1 MKFNREMAEKEP
13 EKKVNK
19 LRNEIKDRGE
29 KKASSLTDI
38 EEPKEP
44 SEKVNR
50 RRANSEKPAEDAEPK
65 NEKKNREKKT
75 EAPKAKTPKVNP
87 ITGFIT
93 RIRENER
100 LHKLTGAFLVF
111 IVAPYLTV
119 AFISYFFSWQVDQ
132 DKVMGPAGTLFQPG
146 VRVENVLGKFGALI
160 SHGFI
165 HSWFGVT
172 SFFFPLIAL
181 VGGLKLLTGIKIL
194 PPGKTFRLGLFFMLW
209 GSIALGF
216 IFRDAFFYLGGVFG
230 FELSTYL
237 NGVVG
242 AIGTGLLLLF
252 VFLAFMIIAFN
263 FSFNFLLKKPAEE
276 TVAEVPLEESV
287 TPRNV
292 LLNEEEEE
300 NVTEEEIMPVMK
312 EEIEEEEEEAEE
324 EPEEEVKPDEVWDTV
339 TEEKIIPAEITPVEI
354 VTTDLTS
361 DDAIQFTV
369 EKKEEGGELSA
380 DEIGAKAEDL
390 VREFGEYDPTLDLSG
405 YQFPPIDLLETYG
418 GGKEPNVNT
427 EELTLNKNRIVETLG
442 NYGIAIDKIKATI
455 GPTVTLYEIIPA
467 AGVRISKIKNLED
480 DIALS
485 LSALGIR
492 IIAPIPGK
500 GTIGIEVP
508 NLNPEMVPMRH
519 LMASEKFQNTGFD
532 LPVALGKTISNEIF
546 IADLSKMPHLL
557 MAGATGQGKSVGLNA
572 ILVSLLYKKHPAQI
586 KFVLVDPKK
595 VELTLFNRIERH
607 FLAKLPDSAEAII
620 TDTKKVIH
628 TLNSLCIEM
637 DQRYDLLKEAEVRN
651 IKEYNAKFIQRKL
664 NPNNGHKYL
673 PYIVLVVDEFADL
686 IMTAGKE
693 VETPIARLA
702 QLARA
707 IGIHLIIATQRPS
720 VNIITGTIKA
730 NFPSRIAFRV
740 TSKIDSRT
748 ILDSGGAEQLIGKGD
763 MLYSTGN
770 DLIRLQCAFV
780 DTPEVEKITNF
791 IGSQKGYPEAFQLP
805 EFIDENEPKMEIDEG
820 DRDSL
825 FEEAARIIVTHQ
837 QGSASLL
844 QRKLK
849 LGYNRAGR
857 IVDQLE
863 AAGIIGPFEGS
874 KAREVLVK
882 DLVALEEK
890 FGRAGDG
897 KTEPF

>member
-1 MKFNREMAEKEP
+1 MAEKEP
-13 EKKVNK
+13 EKKVNR
-19 LRNEIKDRGE
+19 LRNELKE
-29 KKASSLTDI
+29 TPESKAENTKTSRRSRSREETEI
-38 EEPKEP
+38 EEEP
-44 SEKVNR
+44 FLKTEKTGAESENR
-50 RRANSEKPAEDAEPK
+50 LK
-65 NEKKNREKKT
+65 NEKKKD
-75 EAPKAKTPKVNP
+75 KTPPPAKKKGNNP
-87 ITGFIT
+87 FKSFINRLRT
-93 RIRENER
+93 DEKLHRI
-100 LHKLTGAFLVF
+100 TGAFLLF
-111 IVAPYLTV
+111 IFTPYLTV
-119 AFISYFFSWQVDQ
+119 AFVSYFFSWEPDQ
-132 DKVMGPAGTLFQPG
+132 DKVMGPLGVLFSADVQ
-146 VRVENVLGKFGALI
+146 VANILGKFGALI
-160 SHGFI
+160 AHIFI
-165 HSWFGVT
+165 HNWFGIT
-172 SFFFPLIAL
+172 SFFFPLIAFI
-181 VGGLKLLTGIKIL
+181 GGLRLLLKIRLL
-194 PPGKTFRLGLFFMLW
+194 PLRKTFRHGIFFLIF
-209 GSIALGF
+209 GSVALGF
-216 IFRDAFFYLGGVFG
+216 LFRNAFFFPGGVFG
-230 FELSTYL
+230 FETSMKL
-237 NGVVG
+237 NAIVG
-242 AIGTGLLLLF
+242 GIGTGLLLMFTLL
-252 VFLAFMIIAFN
+252 VYLIV
-263 FSFNFLLKKPAEE
+263 SFNLSFDFLNRPKTVPEAENE
-276 TVAEVPLEESV
+276 AIAEDEISIESKN
-287 TPRNV
+287 T
-292 LLNEEEEE
+292 L
-300 NVTEEEIMPVMK
+300 K
-312 EEIEEEEEEAEE
+312 EELQPEPEIEIVQPEE
-324 EPEEEVKPDEVWDTV
+324 EPEAVVEIPEPEAEVKEEVQEEPV
-339 TEEKIIPAEITPVEI
+339 TEPSIDLPLDPAPEQK
-354 VTTDLTS
+354 TDAPA
-361 DDAIQFTV
+361 DGDVQFTI
-369 EKKEEGGELSA
+369 EQKNEESGELSD
-380 DEIGAKAEDL
+380 DEIGSKAEDL
-390 VREFGEYDPTLDLSG
+390 VREFGEYDPLLDLSG
-405 YQFPPIDLLETYG
+405 YQFPPISLLESYG

-427 EELTLNKNRIVETLG
+427 EELTQNKNRIVETLG
-442 NYGIAIDKIKATI
+442 NYGISIEKIKATI

-508 NLNPEMVPMRH
+508 NMNPEMVPMRT
-519 LMASEKFQNTGFD
+519 LMASEKFQNTSFD
-532 LPVALGKTISNEIF
+532 LPVALGKTISNDIF
-546 IADLSKMPHLL
+546 IADLAKMPHLL

-572 ILVSLLYKKHPAQI
+572 ILVSLLYRKHPAQI

-620 TDTKKVIH
+620 TDTKKVIN

-637 DQRYDLLKEAEVRN
+637 DTRYDLLKEAQVRN
-651 IKEYNAKFIQRKL
+651 IKEYNTKFVQRKL
-664 NPNNGHKYL
+664 NPNNGHRYL

-693 VETPIARLA
+693 VEAPIARLA

-780 DTPEVEKITNF
+780 DTPEVEKITAF
-791 IGSQKGYPEAFQLP
+791 IGDQRGYPDAFLLP
-805 EFIDENEPKMEIDEG
+805 EYIDENSEAKLEIADG

-825 FEEAARIIVTHQ
+825 FEEAARIVVQHQ

-874 KAREVLVK
+874 KAREVLIK
-882 DLVALEEK
+882 DPMSLEEK
-890 FGRAGDG
+890 FGRKGDSP
-897 KTEPF
+897 E